1 MALSILLIIGKKF
14 IIYLTYG
21 KKDKLRR
28 AFFFLE
34 ERRYVPPAKDGNY
47 ILILRKGEN
56 KMGEQNN
63 DICNGK

>member
-1 MALSILLIIGKKF
+1 MEKKISSEELS
-14 IIYLTYG
+14 
-21 KKDKLRR
+21 
-28 AFFFLE
+28 FFLE